1 MAQSKSVLKQ
11 RVSLWQR
18 DGTFVRY
25 TVATSIDA
33 FLFCLRTGRYYDRRE
48 GTRFLER
55 DWREHDILL
64 DRMAAE
70 RSADPLDMA
79 RAAAGLP
86 VSNPHPPLQG
96 RQGPTPAFV
105 RQMEHIMSRAYEAEF
120 ARVCHLPTTRRSRTT
135 GSRV

>member
-1 MAQSKSVLKQ
+1 MKATKQ

-25 TVATSIDA
+25 TVATSIDT

-86 VSNPHPPLQG
+86 VSNP
-96 RQGPTPAFV
+96 QGPTPAFV

-120 ARVCHLPTTRRSRTT
+120 ARVCHLPTVRTRRSRTT